1 MTSGLIGTLILD
13 GEDITTG
20 TLMDL
25 ETGDGIA
32 GTRTIVTF
40 IYGIDRL

>member
-1 MTSGLIGTLILD
+1 MITGLTEILILD

-20 TLMDL
+20 TLMVS
-25 ETGDGIA
+25 EIGDGIV
-32 GTRTIVTF
+32 GIRTIVTF